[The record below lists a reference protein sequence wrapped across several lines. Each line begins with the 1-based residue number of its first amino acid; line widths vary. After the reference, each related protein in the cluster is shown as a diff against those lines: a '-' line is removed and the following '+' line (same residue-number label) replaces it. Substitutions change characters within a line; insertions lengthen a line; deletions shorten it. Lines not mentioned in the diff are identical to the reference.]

1 MVDWELNKIA
11 LFLVFVLPGFIS
23 LFVYDQLIPSIKRD
37 FSKSIIE
44 IMCFST
50 LNFIVLSFLIYLN
63 LKFEYYTYYQT
74 LFYFSLLLVFILM
87 PVLWP
92 FFFVRFSKSK
102 FFRKNF
108 IHPIAKPWDYFF
120 GKKEAAW
127 VIVHLKNG
135 KMIGGKYSL
144 NSFASSYPDKEQI
157 YLEEVWKLDNIG
169 KFISRIDRTKG
180 IIIIGDDISSIEFFN

>member
-92 FFFVRFSKSK
+92 FFFVIFSKSK